1 MGTNLAFFDAVN
13 TFRPLELAEV
23 ECPKGRTFTW
33 RITDIEAGGYSIPP
47 AARLSWGVDE
57 IRTHCQRIL

>member
-33 RITDIEAGGYSIPP
+33 RITDIEAGGY
-47 AARLSWGVDE
+47 
-57 IRTHCQRIL
+57 